1 MTISELAIRRP
12 VFATVLSLL
21 LLILGM
27 MAALRLSVREYPNVT
42 SPVVN
47 IGVTYRGANAAVVET
62 RIPAGEP
69 TARLAQ
75 AVRRCGRGDPRAY
88 PRTGS
93 GEGAREGALIASKMS
108 AATIPGGTADPQ
120 NGRWAVHILK
130 LKGIAS
136 VMAALYG

>member
-62 RIPAGEP
+62 RITQVIENEIAGI
-69 TARLAQ
+69 
-75 AVRRCGRGDPRAY
+75 
-88 PRTGS
+88 
-93 GEGAREGALIASKMS
+93 EGIDKLTSSSRDENASLNIEFSPKRDIDS
-108 AATIPGGTADPQ
+108 AANDVRDKVSRSTSSSPA
-120 NGRWAVHILK
+120 
-130 LKGIAS
+130 AS
-136 VMAALYG
+136 AMCLS